1 MKLNHASFL
10 FIIIIITAFAL
21 LINAGD
27 YGVTE
32 SSDARYAEIARAAYV
47 NNDYIYP
54 NLLNIHH
61 YHKPPFTYQITA
73 LGYKLFGITPFGARF
88 FLQLSVIIQIISVY
102 LITAAL
108 FENKKTAL
116 RAAVIYTSYPLV
128 LISSRNLT
136 TDSFLTSFALLSIYS
151 WILYRNKGKVLYL
164 YLFAITAALGFYTK
178 GPVIFIVPAVFIIGY
193 NHITKPRN
201 KFSVHHISAILL
213 FLIIALWWFAF
224 LAWQNPDFISYF
236 SGKQTVSR
244 FSENVFNRNEPFWY
258 FIILAPLTGIPWMLI
273 LPGLIKINVKKIK
286 KEKIYVVLAASIL
299 IPLMFFS
306 ASSSKRIL
314 YILPFYGISAVLTAG
329 LYQNLTK
336 KHIKIINKVIFIYS
350 IVVTAA
356 IITAYFI
363 KTDFIIHK
371 GIIAGVILMSAL
383 NTFIYFS
390 GKIPF
395 PEKPFAVTWILTLF
409 LIIVA
414 SKIMSLNELKIN
426 SSKPVTDFILK
437 HNLKNRKIII
447 YNARKPSIAFGL
459 NKDIISIYDG
469 NRDLNRETQFEKDL
483 TWKNYLINIKNNE
496 ETEKLDSI
504 TDLPSV
510 FLTYKQNPENK
521 LKNIIRKYK
530 HRKEIGKWTIYF

>member
-54 NLLNIHH
+54 KLLNIHH

-521 LKNIIRKYK
+521 L
-530 HRKEIGKWTIYF
+530 